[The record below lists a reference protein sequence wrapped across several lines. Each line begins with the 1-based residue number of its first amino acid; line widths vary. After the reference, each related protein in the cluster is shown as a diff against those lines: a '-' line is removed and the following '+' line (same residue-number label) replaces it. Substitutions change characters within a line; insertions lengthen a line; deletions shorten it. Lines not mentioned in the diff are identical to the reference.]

1 MARLGKPLAVAAFVL
16 CVLFCGFAAAIS
28 AGGQNWDARRA
39 ELDEFSITRV
49 GGGEQPVRF
58 QVTDRVTTETVT
70 TSDSLAAAVV
80 AAYRER
86 TNRLQAERQALQD
99 RVDRMAAEA
108 PLRTRL
114 NKADRTAM
122 DARLAFQ
129 QSEFERL
136 TEELKAV
143 TAEGAR
149 LVDQAEQLRSEAAT
163 RAEDADR
170 LASELDAIRTDLYR
184 VLEQIAALKDRKVRL
199 EGALA
204 RAERRRQQ
212 LTERLE

>member
-28 AGGQNWDARRA
+28 AGGQNWDARAA
-39 ELDEFSITRV
+39 ELDEFSITPV
-49 GGGEQPVRF
+49 GGGDQPIRY

-70 TSDSLAAAVV
+70 TADSLPAAVV
-80 AAYRER
+80 AAYREKTTR
-86 TNRLQAERQALQD
+86 TQAERQALQD
-99 RVDRMAAEA
+99 RVDRMEAEV
-108 PLRTRL
+108 PRRTQL
-114 NKADRTAM
+114 NKADLIAM
-122 DARLAFQ
+122 DARIAAQ
-129 QSEFERL
+129 QAEY
-136 TEELKAV
+136 EELTREV
-143 TAEGAR
+143 EELTAEGAR
-149 LVDQAEQLRSEAAT
+149 LAAQAEQLRSEAAT

-170 LASELDAIRTDLYR
+170 LDAELDAIRTDAYR
-184 VLEQIAALKDRKVRL
+184 IDEQIEALKDRLVRL